1 MERLGEPGKE
11 LASGLGLRR
20 RQRDGPGIERSGL
33 AVWRTMDT
41 SKFTS
46 HAGDLG
52 DRAHPLRAHR
62 QVVKRD
68 RTARDELTEP
78 QSPPRGYFHSQGKW
92 VPTTCGSSGL
102 GLLPEGVQRCP
113 GIPDRGSNSPP

>member
-20 RQRDGPGIERSGL
+20 RQRDGPGIEPSGL

-52 DRAHPLRAHR
+52 DRAHPLRA
-62 QVVKRD
+62 
-68 RTARDELTEP
+68 
-78 QSPPRGYFHSQGKW
+78 SPTG
-92 VPTTCGSSGL
+92 CE
-102 GLLPEGVQRCP
+102 EGQDSTR
-113 GIPDRGSNSPP
+113 